1 MAVAVILILI
11 AVGSVLFHLLSPWWW
26 TPIASNW
33 QYIDNTIIITFWI
46 TGAVFTAVILF
57 MAYCILRFRHREGR
71 RAAYE
76 PESAR
81 LEWWLT
87 VVTAV
92 GVAAMLA
99 PGLFVWQRFVTVPD
113 GASEFE
119 VVGQQWQWSFRL
131 PGKDGRLGAADTAN
145 VNPDNSL
152 GLNPD
157 DPYGQD
163 DVVIQGD
170 DLHLP
175 IGKPLKALLRS
186 IDVLHNFYVPQFR
199 AKMDMVP
206 GMVTYFWF
214 TPTRTGTYEIL
225 CFELCGLGHPEMRG
239 IVVVD
244 EQSDYQA
251 WLDRQTTFAQLA
263 SADRQTKRAV
273 TSIEPTTTG
282 ISSKY
287 TSRAMTLDLFQ
298 QQRNVP
304 RRAP

>member
-1 MAVAVILILI
+1 MAVAVILILV
-11 AVGSVLFHLLSPWWW
+11 AVGSVLFHVLSPWWW

-33 QYIDNTIIITFWI
+33 QYIDDTIVITFWI
-46 TGAVFTAVILF
+46 TGVVFTAVILF
-57 MAYCILRFRHREGR
+57 MAYCVFRFRHREGR

-119 VVGQQWQWSFRL
+119 VVGQQWLWSFRL
-131 PGKDGRLGAADTAN
+131 PGKDGRLGTAETAN
-145 VNPDNSL
+145 VSPDNPL

-163 DVVIQGD
+163 DVIIQGD

-175 IGKPLKALLRS
+175 VGKPLKVLLRS
-186 IDVLHNFYVPQFR
+186 VDVLHDFYVPEFR

-251 WLDRQTTFAQLA
+251 WLDSQATFAQLA
-263 SADRQTKRAV
+263 STGR
-273 TSIEPTTTG
+273 PT
-282 ISSKY
+282 
-287 TSRAMTLDLFQ
+287 
-298 QQRNVP
+298 
-304 RRAP
+304 RRAEANLGQGKIRTPGE

>member
-1 MAVAVILILI
+1 LV
-11 AVGSVLFHLLSPWWW
+11 AVGSVLFHVLSPWWW

-33 QYIDNTIIITFWI
+33 SYIDDTINLTFWI
-46 TGAVFTAVILF
+46 TGLVFTAVVLF
-57 MAYCILRFRHREGR
+57 MAYCVWRFRHQKGR
-71 RAAYE
+71 KAAYE

-131 PGKDGRLGAADTAN
+131 PGKDGRLGASATES
-145 VNPDNSL
+145 VSPDNPL

-157 DPYGQD
+157 DPNGQD
-163 DVVIQGD
+163 DVVIEGG

-175 IGKPLKALLRS
+175 MGKPVKVLMRS
-186 IDVLHNFYVPQFR
+186 IDVLHDFYVPEFR

-206 GMVTYFWF
+206 GMVTYFWL
-214 TPTRTGTYEIL
+214 TPTRAGTFEIL
-225 CFELCGLGHPEMRG
+225 CFELCGLGHPDMRG
-239 IVVVD
+239 EVVV
-244 EQSDYQA
+244 EEESDYQA
-251 WLDRQTTFAQLA
+251 WLQDQPTFAQLA
-263 SADRQTKRAV
+263 AV
-273 TSIEPTTTG
+273 RVQNGPVEARLERGEAPSP
-282 ISSKY
+282 
-287 TSRAMTLDLFQ
+287 SR
-298 QQRNVP
+298 
-304 RRAP
+304 

>member
-1 MAVAVILILI
+1 MAVAVILILV
-11 AVGSVLFHLLSPWWW
+11 AVGSVLFHVLSPWWW

-33 QYIDNTIIITFWI
+33 QYIDDTIVITFWI
-46 TGAVFTAVILF
+46 TGIVFTAVILF
-57 MAYCILRFRHREGR
+57 MAYCVFRFRHREGR

-119 VVGQQWQWSFRL
+119 VVGQQWLWSFRL
-131 PGKDGRLGAADTAN
+131 PGKDGRLGTAETAN
-145 VNPDNSL
+145 VSPDNPL

-163 DVVIQGD
+163 DVIIQGD

-175 IGKPLKALLRS
+175 VGKPLKVLLRS
-186 IDVLHNFYVPQFR
+186 VDVLHDFYVPEFR

-239 IVVVD
+239 VVVVD

-251 WLDRQTTFAQLA
+251 WLNSQATFAQLA
-263 SADRQTKRAV
+263 STGR
-273 TSIEPTTTG
+273 PT
-282 ISSKY
+282 
-287 TSRAMTLDLFQ
+287 
-298 QQRNVP
+298 
-304 RRAP
+304 RRAEANLGQGKIRTPGE

>member
-1 MAVAVILILI
+1 MAVAVILILV
-11 AVGSVLFHLLSPWWW
+11 AVGSVLFHVLSPWWW

-33 QYIDNTIIITFWI
+33 QYIDDTIVITFWI
-46 TGAVFTAVILF
+46 TGIVFTAVVLF
-57 MAYCILRFRHREGR
+57 MAYCVFRFRHREGR

-119 VVGQQWQWSFRL
+119 VVGQQWLWSFRL
-131 PGKDGRLGAADTAN
+131 PGKDGRLGTAETAN
-145 VNPDNSL
+145 VSPDNPL

-163 DVVIQGD
+163 DVIIQGD

-175 IGKPLKALLRS
+175 VGKPLKVLLRS
-186 IDVLHNFYVPQFR
+186 VDVLHDFYVPQFR

-239 IVVVD
+239 VVVVD

-251 WLDRQTTFAQLA
+251 WLDSQATFAQLA
-263 SADRQTKRAV
+263 STGR
-273 TSIEPTTTG
+273 PT
-282 ISSKY
+282 
-287 TSRAMTLDLFQ
+287 
-298 QQRNVP
+298 
-304 RRAP
+304 RRAEANLGQDKIRTPGE